1 MATAN
6 LTTLRTIHETLR
18 EPLNR
23 IEIITAPGTTGSRST
38 GILALLATLP
48 GTERR
53 AKFTMPHIKRFE
65 DRFFGM
71 RGLPLSIFFR

>member
-6 LTTLRTIHETLR
+6 FTALRTIHEILR
-18 EPLNR
+18 SPLTR
-23 IEIITAPGTTGSRST
+23 IEIITVPGTTGSRST
-38 GILALLATLP
+38 GILALFATLP
-48 GTERR
+48 STERR

-65 DRFFGM
+65 DRFFGV